1 MSWGRMLSHSADELL
16 VEAATVVESGA
27 SGVLVV
33 DEAEFVVLVV
43 SGATLEVGASD
54 V

>member
-1 MSWGRMLSHSADELL
+1 MLSHSADEPL
-16 VEAATVVESGA
+16 VVVATVVESGA

-33 DEAEFVVLVV
+33 DDAELVVLVA

-54 V
+54 A

>member
-1 MSWGRMLSHSADELL
+1 MLSHSADEPL
-16 VEAATVVESGA
+16 VAVATVAESGA